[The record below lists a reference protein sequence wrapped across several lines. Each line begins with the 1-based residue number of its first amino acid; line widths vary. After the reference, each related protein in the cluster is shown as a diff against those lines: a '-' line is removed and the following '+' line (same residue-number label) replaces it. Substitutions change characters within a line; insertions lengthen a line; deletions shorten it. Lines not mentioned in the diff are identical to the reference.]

1 MGKHFSKEF
10 KEQVLDDYKRGKKM
24 ELDLINC
31 KIEMIKEIIN
41 TPRIYNV
48 LKRNNINTLFE
59 LVTKTEEQ
67 LKQINNLGETSL
79 DELKRITKKYNLFFK
94 GTTGYEKLMRKYS
107 KTIFTKEIISN
118 LDIEIKKSKFNED
131 AKEILINNGYNTI
144 YDLIK
149 NETRK

>member
-1 MGKHFSKEF
+1 
-10 KEQVLDDYKRGKKM
+10 M

-107 KTIFTKEIISN
+107 KTIFTNERLSN
-118 LDIEIKKSKFNED
+118 
-131 AKEILINNGYNTI
+131 
-144 YDLIK
+144 K
-149 NETRK
+149 NRST